1 MNNETKQNLI
11 YESFDALKDVWD
23 EKYEAIRKLIAKMFV
38 MNPHAACEMWLY
50 LLKKYRKRLTD
61 LDQYSEADALVY
73 HMINAMVDGDVDKE
87 RKLAEVVF
95 TNKELYSIIY
105 GKCCSLGYSPSHLIS
120 HILISDDSS
129 KLLEILSLLRK
140 NRTVESIGL
149 ILTHA
154 IEYCDA
160 GSVEPCQIEVLE
172 NFIAKIPDKMDRAEA
187 FAALLSVE

>member
-1 MNNETKQNLI
+1 M
-11 YESFDALKDVWD
+11 ALS
-23 EKYEAIRKLIAKMFV
+23 
-38 MNPHAACEMWLY
+38 
-50 LLKKYRKRLTD
+50 LKKYRKRLTD

-95 TNKELYSIIY
+95 ANKELYSIIY